1 MPRQRT
7 IFSRQNVLSR
17 TFIAPDDPRLSL
29 IRRDIT
35 GGINNRQH
43 PTLIGENMAQS
54 LTNVDLSVP
63 GERSMRPGLTLI
75 EDLGANAI
83 TGMGNYDPQ
92 GGTDN
97 LLVTEGT
104 NLKRWIGSGSFASV
118 YSSFTS
124 GLATTIIKA
133 FKSGTGDVALVSNG
147 TDNVL
152 QMDSSYATSD
162 LGNTNTSCPKTTV
175 LTSYRNRVWGL
186 KDELLY
192 FSDNSTVTFDRTTS
206 NFRIPCGEER
216 AVLGT
221 RDLGL
226 LVVGKR
232 QIWALNPSVTP
243 VATDKPEKL
252 SEYGCAA
259 GKTFQQV
266 GDDYYYLSFDGI
278 RALRRTELDKLQYGQ
293 SYPLSYVLKDEFD
306 EINWAYIDKAC
317 AIYWDNKYFIALP
330 TAGSTYNNKVWVYY
344 PATQG
349 WSVITGW
356 NVAAFSRFKV
366 GGEELLYT
374 GEASA
379 NGLVYRAWSGY
390 TDNSTAISYAEEGR
404 SEDMGQQLIK
414 KNGGHIKV
422 IAKPTGDYNISVS
435 ASFDGGAYQLLGYL
449 NTSSHLITFPTTFP
463 VVFYPDARVF
473 KTFVLDS
480 YGPWYTIAVKLSFS
494 GTVSSSDN
502 ITIYETSL
510 TSHAE
515 EYIDEE
521 EA

>member
-17 TFIAPDDPRLSL
+17 TFIAPDDKRLA
-29 IRRDIT
+29 IRRSDIS

-43 PTLIGENMAQS
+43 PSMIGETMVQA

-75 EDLGANAI
+75 EDLGALAI
-83 TGMGNYDPQ
+83 TGMASYDPQ
-92 GGTDN
+92 GGTAN

-104 NLKRWIGSGSFASV
+104 NLKRWSGSGSFASV
-118 YSSFTS
+118 YSSFTT
-124 GLATTIIKA
+124 GLATTIIQTY
-133 FKSGTGDVALVSNG
+133 KSGTGDVALVSNG

-162 LGNTNTSCPKTTV
+162 LGDTNTSCPKTTV
-175 LTSYRNRVWGL
+175 LTPYRNRVWAL
-186 KDELLY
+186 KNELLY
-192 FSDNSTVTFDRTTS
+192 FSDNSTVTFDRTTN

-216 AVLGT
+216 SLLGT

-226 LVVGKR
+226 LIVGKN
-232 QIWALNPSVTP
+232 QIWALNPSTTP
-243 VATDKPEKL
+243 AATDKPEKL

-259 GKTFQQV
+259 AKTFTQV
-266 GDDYYYLSFDGI
+266 GDDYYYMSFDGV

-293 SYPLSYVLKDEFD
+293 SYPLSYVLKNEFE
-306 EINWAYIDKAC
+306 EINWAYITKAC
-317 AIYWDNKYFIALP
+317 AVYFDNKYYISLP
-330 TAGSTYNNKVWVYY
+330 TAGSTVNNKVWVYY

-356 NVAAFSRFKV
+356 SVAAWSKFKIN
-366 GGEELLYT
+366 GEERLYAGQST
-374 GEASA
+374 A
-379 NGLVYRAWSGY
+379 NGLVYRAWAGY
-390 TDNSTAISYAEEGR
+390 ADNGTAIAYSEENRAEDLGEP
-404 SEDMGQQLIK
+404 LVK
-414 KNGGHIKV
+414 KNAGVVKV

-435 ASFDGGAYQLLGYL
+435 ASFDGGGYQLLGYL

-463 VVFYPDARVF
+463 VLFYPDARVF
-473 KTFVLDS
+473 KTFHLDS
-480 YGPWYTIAVKLSFS
+480 YGPWYNITLKIAFS
-494 GTVSSSDN
+494 GTVTSADN
-502 ITIYETSL
+502 ITIYETSI
-510 TSHAE
+510 TANADD
-515 EYIDEE
+515 YIDEE